1 MNTLTTTLFTR
12 LLIMRA
18 TVGDW
23 LTDLPQRGERG
34 SASTD
39 FALWAAAVV
48 AIAAIVIFAITAFVQ
63 TQVAKLQ

>member
-1 MNTLTTTLFTR
+1 MNTLTTALVTR
-12 LLIMRA
+12 ILIARA
-18 TVGDW
+18 TADDW
-23 LTDLPQRGERG
+23 LTTPPRRGERG